1 MVVHVYKESG
11 AGPLCNSNIPISA
24 DVVHSKFLTFISS
37 GRTPTIQELFRLV
50 ASNVAAD
57 WEKLAIMLEFD
68 EDGHTIKAI
77 QRDLWGQGVHACC
90 MQALHL
96 WLRGKGKHPVTWDTL
111 IECLVDIDCVQLTR
125 NIKEHF
131 LKKDDSQ
138 EHTSASGNY
147 LGNHD
152 CSCYCSEVCVGEW
165 Y

>member
-1 MVVHVYKESG
+1 M
-11 AGPLCNSNIPISA
+11 
-24 DVVHSKFLTFISS
+24 
-37 GRTPTIQELFRLV
+37 

-77 QRDLWGQGVHACC
+77 QRDLWGAGVHACC
-90 MQALHL
+90 MQALQL

-152 CSCYCSEVCVGEW
+152 CSRYCSEVCVGEW